1 MSNFT
6 DFIGGSGGG
15 GGANTY
21 TPSTATASID
31 VVAGSSYALS
41 SSSQLLP
48 SSSVLAEETD
58 AVVGD
63 FVTSSESQYS
73 YRPDGLSGDR
83 YLPDGSNL
91 IWYGRQSY
99 DLRITLSKDGMTR
112 FATQYATVIASTFS
126 SSLEIYQK
134 NIGQTANDY
143 LVAYRLHYYSTSG
156 GPWKS
161 QAGILKINK
170 TTGVITHNTLG
181 GNMYATPKSTGY
193 NWVFAAAPERNGN
206 QHNCRGGTVYVDTY
220 FVSQSGLVVAAQ
232 PLDSTGSPAGSSYY
246 AQQSGINNGHSGL
259 VGNLIKIDDANGIF
273 LHFYPL
279 DSDNLRVAKVTVA
292 ATGAV
297 TTSVLVTYSQYSGI
311 SSDYKRDKAQVYGG
325 GTGSNNLFITFS
337 SSTSNFNHMLGTYD
351 LSDDSITWGT
361 NYWGKSYG
369 GGITYSRTNDDWR
382 VYKNQRTYDAD
393 NKRFYMGGDFNSGNG
408 FVLNPATNT
417 LTAAALNS
425 KLPSVS
431 SLQDFQMYYNGGII
445 SFGDR
450 LYGPYTN
457 SAHYAFSFD
466 SSLLLTQDPVAVVL
480 ASGSAGSTVNI
491 ALKDGITSSSTLPST
506 HYLSKSD
513 LYFPYAV
520 EGVSVTS
527 VIKSIQRGITAFGSP
542 AQQTVSISSVD
553 VNKSMVLV
561 NGWGY
566 IGASSTGGYGTTF
579 LTNSTTLT
587 FNTNTSSGT
596 KTFSWQVIEYV

>member
-1 MSNFT
+1 MSNFSDYISST
-6 DFIGGSGGG
+6 GG

-21 TPSTATASID
+21 TPSTATAGID

-48 SSSVLAEETD
+48 SSSVLAEEAN
-58 AVVGD
+58 AVLND
-63 FVTSSESQYS
+63 FKTSSESNYYYQPS
-73 YRPDGLSGDR
+73 TISGDR

-91 IWYGRQSY
+91 IWYGRQNY
-99 DLRITLSKDGMTR
+99 DIRITLSKDGTSR
-112 FATQYATVIASTFS
+112 FSPQYATVISSTFS

-170 TTGVITHNTLG
+170 TTGVITHNILG
-181 GNMYATPKSTGY
+181 GNMYATPKSIGY
-193 NWVFAAAPERNGN
+193 NWVYAGSPERNGN
-206 QHNCRGGTVYVDTY
+206 QHTCRGGTVYVDTY
-220 FVSQSGLVVAAQ
+220 FVSSTGLVVAAQ
-232 PLDSTGSPAGSSYY
+232 PLDSTGSPTGSSYY
-246 AQQSGINNGHSGL
+246 GQQSGVSGWNAGL

-279 DSDNLRVAKVTVA
+279 DSSNLRVAKVTVA
-292 ATGAV
+292 STGAV
-297 TTSVLVTYSQYSGI
+297 TTSTLETYSQYSGI
-311 SSDYKRDKAQVYGG
+311 DQYYERSNAQVYGG
-325 GTGSNNLFITFS
+325 GTGTNNLYITFS
-337 SSTSNFNHMLGTYD
+337 QYSSGVYNMLGTYD

-361 NYWGKSYG
+361 NNFTSYG
-369 GGITYSRTNDDWR
+369 TGFTYSRNSNDWR

-393 NKRFYMGGDFNSGNG
+393 NKLFYMGGEFNSGNG

-417 LTAAALNS
+417 ITAAELNN
-425 KLPSVS
+425 KLSSVS
-431 SLQDFQMYYNGGII
+431 NLQDFQMYYNGGVI

-450 LYGPYTN
+450 TSGPYTN

-466 SSLLLTQDPVAVVL
+466 SSLLLTRDAVAVVL

-520 EGVSVTS
+520 EGVSATS
-527 VIKSIQRGITAFGSP
+527 VIKSVQRGLIAYGSP
-542 AQQTVSISSVD
+542 AEQTVTISAVD
-553 VNKSMVLV
+553 VNKSMVVV

-566 IGASSTGGYGTTF
+566 HGASNTGGYGTTF
-579 LTNSTTLT
+579 LTNGTTLT
-587 FNTNTSSGT
+587 FNTNTSSYT
-596 KTFSWQVIEYV
+596 KRFSWQVIEYV

>member
-6 DFIGGSGGG
+6 DFIGGGG

-21 TPSTATASID
+21 TPSTATAGID
-31 VVAGSSYALS
+31 VAAGSSYALS

-58 AVVGD
+58 ALIGD
-63 FVTSSESQYS
+63 FVTSSESQYT
-73 YRPDGLSGDR
+73 YQPDTISGDR
-83 YLPDGSNL
+83 YLPDGSMI

-99 DLRITLSKDGMTR
+99 DLRITLSKDGTSR
-112 FATQYATVIASTFS
+112 FSSQYATVIASTFQ

-170 TTGVITHNTLG
+170 TTGVITHNILG
-181 GNMYATPKSTGY
+181 GNMYATPKSIGY
-193 NWVFAAAPERNGN
+193 NWVYYGSPERNGN
-206 QHNCRGGTVYVDTY
+206 QHTCRGGTVYVDTY
-220 FVSQSGLVVAAQ
+220 FVSQSGLVVAGQ
-232 PLDSTGSPAGSSYY
+232 PLDNTGSPTGSSYY
-246 AQQSGINNGHSGL
+246 AQQSGINNGHEGL

-279 DSDNLRVAKVTVA
+279 DSSNLRVAKVTVA
-292 ATGAV
+292 STGAV
-297 TTSVLVTYSQYSGI
+297 TTSTLETYSQYSGI
-311 SSDYKRDKAQVYGG
+311 SSDYQRKNAQVYGG
-325 GTGSNNLFITFS
+325 GTGTNNLFITSS
-337 SSTSNFNHMLGTYD
+337 SSTSNFNHMRGTYD

-361 NYWGKSYG
+361 NYWGTSYG
-369 GGITYSRTNDDWR
+369 SGITYSRVNDDWR

-393 NKRFYMGGDFNSGNG
+393 NKLFYMGGEFNSGNG

-417 LTAAALNS
+417 LTAAGINS

-431 SLQDFQMYYNGGII
+431 SLQDFQMYYNGGVI
-445 SFGDR
+445 SFSDR
-450 LYGPYTN
+450 LYDPYTT

-466 SSLLLTQDPVAVVL
+466 SSLLLTQDAVAVAL

-520 EGVSVTS
+520 EGVSATS
-527 VIKSIQRGITAFGSP
+527 VIKSVQRGLIAYGSP
-542 AQQTVSISSVD
+542 AEQTVTISAVD
-553 VNKSMVLV
+553 VNKSMVVV

-566 IGASSTGGYGTTF
+566 HGASNTGGYGTTF
-579 LTNSTTLT
+579 LTNGTTLT

-596 KTFSWQVIEYV
+596 KRFSWQVIEYV

>member
-1 MSNFT
+1 MSNFS
-6 DFIGGSGGG
+6 DFLGSSGGG

-21 TPSTATASID
+21 TPSTATAGID
-31 VVAGSSYALS
+31 VAAGSSYALS

-58 AVVGD
+58 ALIGD
-63 FVTSSESQYS
+63 FVTSSESQYTQ
-73 YRPDGLSGDR
+73 RPDTISGDR
-83 YLPDGSNL
+83 YLPDGSMI

-99 DLRITLSKDGMTR
+99 DLRITLSKDGTSR
-112 FATQYATVIASTFS
+112 FSSQYATVIASTFQ

-143 LVAYRLHYYSTSG
+143 LVAYRLGYYSTSG

-193 NWVFAAAPERNGN
+193 NWVFAARPERNGN
-206 QHNCRGGTVYVDTY
+206 QHTCRGGTVYVDTY
-220 FVSQSGLVVAAQ
+220 FVSQSGLVVAGQ
-232 PLDSTGSPAGSSYY
+232 PLDNTGSPTGSSYY
-246 AQQSGINNGHSGL
+246 AQQSGINNGHDGL

-279 DSDNLRVAKVTVA
+279 DSSNLRVAKVTVA
-292 ATGAV
+292 STGAV
-297 TTSVLVTYSQYSGI
+297 TASTLETYSQYSGI
-311 SSDYKRDKAQVYGG
+311 SSVFQRKNSQVYGG
-325 GTGSNNLFITFS
+325 GTGSNNLFMAS
-337 SSTSNFNHMLGTYD
+337 SSASSGFNQMLGTYD
-351 LSDDSITWGT
+351 LSDDSITWA
-361 NYWGKSYG
+361 SYG
-369 GGITYSRTNDDWR
+369 FISYGTGFAYTRVNDDWR

-393 NKRFYMGGDFNSGNG
+393 NKRFYLGGEFNSGNG
-408 FVLNPATNT
+408 FILDPTTDT
-417 LTAAALNS
+417 LTEAGINS

-431 SLQDFQMYYNGGII
+431 NLQDFQMYYNGGVI
-445 SFGDR
+445 SFSDR
-450 LYGPYTN
+450 LYDPYTT

-466 SSLLLTQDPVAVVL
+466 SSIVVTQDAVAVVL

-520 EGVSVTS
+520 EGAASGTS
-527 VIKSIQRGITAFGSP
+527 VIKSVQRGFKSFTNSQTGTATIAP
-542 AQQTVSISSVD
+542 VD
-553 VNKSMVLV
+553 VNKSIVLV
-561 NGWGY
+561 NGH
-566 IGASSTGGYGTTF
+566 GALNNTAIGGYATTT
-579 LTNSTTLT
+579 LTNSTTIS
-587 FNTNTSSGT
+587 FSANSWSNY
-596 KTFSWQVIEYV
+596 KYFSWQVIEYV